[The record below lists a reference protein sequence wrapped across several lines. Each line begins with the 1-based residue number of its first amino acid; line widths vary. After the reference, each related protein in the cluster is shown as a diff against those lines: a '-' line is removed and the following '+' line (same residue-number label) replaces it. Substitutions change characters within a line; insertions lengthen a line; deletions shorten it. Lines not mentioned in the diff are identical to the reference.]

1 VTTKGPLL
9 FDSYALLKFF
19 QKEPGHEQV
28 VRLLEHAHRARVK
41 KLLCAINLGEII
53 YITKRV
59 FGDQKKIEVLAH
71 IERLGF
77 TVLPVPNSLIFQAAE
92 YKAEHSISYADCFAL
107 AAAMDQKASIVTGDP
122 EFKKVEHLV
131 NVVWIG

>member
-1 VTTKGPLL
+1 VTPKGPLL
-9 FDSYALLKFF
+9 FDSHALLKFF

-28 VRLLEHAHRARVK
+28 ARLLEQAHRARAK

-53 YITKRV
+53 YTTKRA

-77 TVLPVPNSLIFQAAE
+77 TVLPVPNSLIFRAAE

-107 AAAMDQKASIVTGDP
+107 AAAVDHKASIVTGDP
-122 EFKKVEHLV
+122 EFKKVEHLAE
-131 NVVWIG
+131 VVWIG

>member
-1 VTTKGPLL
+1 MTPKGPLL
-9 FDSYALLKFF
+9 FDSHALLKFF

-28 VRLLEHAHRARVK
+28 ARLLEHAHRARAK
-41 KLLCAINLGEII
+41 KFICAVNLGEII

-71 IERLGF
+71 VERLGF

-92 YKAEHSISYADCFAL
+92 YKVEHSISYADCFAL
-107 AAAMDQKASIVTGDP
+107 AAAMDQKASIVTGDS

-131 NVVWIG
+131 SIVWIR